1 MTKIYSLILI
11 LMILVSCKTDSFID
25 LENQQQGNQQTNFN
39 FGNSAQRNF
48 HGLVLSTDGNPVSG
62 ATVTIGSSTVQTNF
76 KGIFVIKNADVK
88 DNFAYVKVTKP
99 GFVNG
104 SRTMVPTSGTNRI
117 NIMMIPATNT
127 ATISAG
133 ATATVSL
140 PNGTKVKFD
149 GSFKDSNGNAYSG
162 NVNVAMFHLK
172 SSDQYL
178 NELMPGSFLANSTD
192 GGARVMETFGMLHV
206 QLTGASGQNLQIANG
221 HTAEMT
227 VAIDAAQ
234 TATAPATIPLWSF
247 NEFTGIW
254 QEEGS
259 ATKVGNTYVGNV
271 THFSWWNCDL
281 QSPQAILKVNVK
293 NAAGIP
299 MVNTIVALRRSGQT
313 YDTSGIT
320 DNSGA
325 VSGYI
330 PANETLLLKVYD
342 VCNTVIYTANVAPVA
357 AGSTFVLP
365 DITVTS
371 TGNQYTV
378 QGNLKTCANTDVM
391 DGYALLR
398 MASSSNF
405 FQYMTVPVTGTGNF
419 SFTTYTCAPNP
430 QFILEGYD
438 YANLQTTGEISF
450 TANTPVMN
458 FNNLVACNSI
468 SEFVSYK
475 VDNQNVKYVL
485 GSAIVAEWYGLTST
499 SPNMPAKQLRIHHM
513 LPYGNTFAMTLNNML
528 GVPGSF
534 NTEYSF
540 YFSGENF
547 NSSNGNVVVQIT
559 NFGAVGS
566 YIDFTVNGT
575 YTDLVG
581 ANHTFTATGHVKRD
595 L

>member
-1 MTKIYSLILI
+1 
-11 LMILVSCKTDSFID
+11 MILVSCKSDSIID

-48 HGLVLSTDGNPVSG
+48 HGLVLSTDGTPVSG
-62 ATVTIGSSTVQTNF
+62 ATVTIGTATAQTNF
-76 KGIFVIKNADVK
+76 KGIFIIKNADVK
-88 DNFAYVKVTKP
+88 ENFAYVKVTKA

-104 SRTMVPTSGTNRI
+104 SRTMVPTNGSNRI

-127 ATISAG
+127 STIASG

-149 GSFKDSNGNAYSG
+149 GSFKDANGNAYNG

-172 SSDQYL
+172 PSNEYL
-178 NELMPGSFLANSTD
+178 NQLMPGSFLANSTD
-192 GGARVMETFGMLHV
+192 GNARTMETYGMLHV
-206 QLTGASGQNLQIANG
+206 QLTGASGQNLQIATG

-227 VAIDAAQ
+227 VALDATQ
-234 TATAPATIPLWSF
+234 LSTSPTTIPLWSF
-247 NEFTGIW
+247 NEITGIW

-271 THFSWWNCDL
+271 SHFSWWNCDVQL
-281 QSPQAILKVNVK
+281 PQAILKVTVK
-293 NAAGIP
+293 NPAGVP
-299 MVNTIVALRRSGQT
+299 MVNTVVALRRTGQT

-320 DNSGA
+320 DNLGF
-325 VSGYI
+325 VSGYV
-330 PANETLLLKVYD
+330 PANETLVLKIYD
-342 VCNTVIYTANVAPVA
+342 VCNTVIYTSNIPPVA
-357 AGSTFVLP
+357 AGTTLVLP
-365 DITVTS
+365 DITATPN
-371 TGNQYTV
+371 GNQYII
-378 QGNLKTCANTDVM
+378 QGNIKTCANANVT
-391 DGYALLR
+391 DGYALLKL
-398 MASSSNF
+398 ASGSNY
-405 FQYMTVPVTGTGNF
+405 FQYMSVPLSNTGNF
-419 SFTTYTCAPNP
+419 SFTTYSCSANP
-430 QFILEGYD
+430 QFILEGHD
-438 YANLQTTGEISF
+438 YTNLQTTGEISF

-475 VDNQNVKYVL
+475 VDNQSVKYVL
-485 GSAIVAEWYGLTST
+485 GSGIVAEWYGLTST
-499 SPNMPAKQLRIHHM
+499 SPNMPAKQLRIDHV
-513 LPYGNTFAMTLNNML
+513 LPYGNTFSMTLNNML

-534 NTEYSF
+534 NTDYSF

-547 NSSNGNVVVQIT
+547 NSTTGNVIIQIS

-575 YTDLVG
+575 YTDQIG
-581 ANHTFTATGHVKRD
+581 GSHTFTATGHVKRD